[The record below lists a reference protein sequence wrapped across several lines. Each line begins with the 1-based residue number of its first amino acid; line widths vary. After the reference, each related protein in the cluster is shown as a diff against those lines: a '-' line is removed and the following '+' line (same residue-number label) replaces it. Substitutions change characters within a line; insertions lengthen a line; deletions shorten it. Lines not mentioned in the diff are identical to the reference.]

1 MSREILSVL
10 LAIALAPFGSGQS
23 KDGMT
28 DRAGRESLGRWLKNL
43 SGSQGGLIV
52 SIDYDSVGKAL
63 PSKLFYVLQYRQYP
77 VAQALPEP
85 LAYNNL
91 VAVLPDGKVLLLADI
106 NALETLFRSSLAPVK
121 GKAEAATALKA
132 WLRLTQEFNQDGS
145 FEFSI
150 PDNSVEIRADRNG
163 ITASGKDVVVPASG
177 NRGEIRVQLI
187 FDSAGKLTKVIE
199 NAQIIPGRRPQ

>member
-52 SIDYDSVGKAL
+52 SIDDDSVGKAL

-150 PDNSVEIRADRNG
+150 PDNAVEIRAERNG
-163 ITASGKDVVVPASG
+163 ISASGKAVVVPASG
-177 NRGEIRVQLI
+177 NRGEIKVQLI

>member
-1 MSREILSVL
+1 
-10 LAIALAPFGSGQS
+10 
-23 KDGMT
+23 MT
-28 DRAGRESLGRWLKNL
+28 DRAGRESLDRWLKTLN
-43 SGSQGGLIV
+43 GPQGGLIIF
-52 SIDYDSVGKAL
+52 IDDASVRKAL

-85 LAYNNL
+85 LTYNNL
-91 VAVLPDGKVLLLADI
+91 VGVLPNGTVLLLTDF

-121 GKAEAATALKA
+121 RKAEAATALRA
-132 WLRLTQEFNQDGS
+132 WLRLTQEFNRDGS

-150 PDNSVEIRADRNG
+150 PDYAVEIRADRNG
-163 ITASGKDVVVPASG
+163 ISAFGKDIVVPASG
-177 NRGEIRVQLI
+177 NRGEIKVQLI

>member
-1 MSREILSVL
+1 
-10 LAIALAPFGSGQS
+10 
-23 KDGMT
+23 MT
-28 DRAGRESLGRWLKNL
+28 DRDGRESLGRWLKNL

-52 SIDYDSVGKAL
+52 SIDDDSVGKAL
-63 PSKLFYVLQYRQYP
+63 PSKLFYVLQYRQYS